1 MPDQKPRLGR
11 KLLVATV
18 GLASISYVACSSS
31 SSTTTPSTP
40 SDGGGD
46 VGPEAIS
53 GNLVAPDSF
62 YDTADTATDSAT
74 ESGADVSD
82 SSSDSSGD

>member
-31 SSTTTPSTP
+31 TTAPSTP
-40 SDGGGD
+40 SDGGGE
-46 VGPEAIS
+46 VGPEVIS

-82 SSSDSSGD
+82 SSGDSSGD